1 MLPLYTWYIGLWT
14 QIMDWK
20 KEIKSWGI
28 MLSVVAFLYF
38 TGLLPVIIGGIQS
51 VLLSTGLIKPKLE
64 VPDLTDKQF
73 DYRGKFQTFDG
84 KQLNLESYRGKTLFI
99 NIWASWCG
107 PCRAEMPHIS
117 ELYKSVQNEPDL
129 EFLLIG
135 IDNDIKK
142 SADFLKGKSWTFPTA
157 HASYGLNQSLQSQS
171 IPTTLVVNPAGKI
184 VFYQEG
190 MSNFNTN
197 EFREFLKN
205 QSKISE

>member
-1 MLPLYTWYIGLWT
+1 MLPLWTWYIGLWT

-28 MLSVVAFLYF
+28 MLSMVAFLYF

-73 DYRGKFQTFDG
+73 DYRGKFHTFDG

-142 SADFLKGKSWTFPTA
+142 SADFLEGKSWTFPTA

-197 EFREFLKN
+197 EFREFLRN
-205 QSKISE
+205 QSNISE